1 MSEGVRRRL
10 LGAVLVL
17 VVAIAMVSLLN
28 AVLPL
33 LSKDLTQAYAAYKG
47 FVVAAI
53 ALVVGIAIIQLIAS
67 ATVIWLKRGR
77 EAYLVRNVVL
87 VLGYI
92 VLGFVVASILGLSG
106 ETILASAAFSGL
118 VIGLALQPILSNF
131 FSGLLILL
139 SGYVKPGQ
147 DVRIAGAIPISFLA
161 FPAYKFFSR
170 DYVVPSVR
178 GRVIEIGLLYTKIV
192 DIDGNVVKISNNML
206 LNSSVVLE
214 KVYESR
220 RVQIRYEFPVTCSP
234 GLVLSKLREA
244 FNNTLNDYELYI
256 EEQSDKQYYIVL
268 LITTAPPN
276 IKVREFRS
284 KLLKEFIEVH
294 RKLTINGL
302 CQQTQQPA
310 R

>member
-1 MSEGVRRRL
+1 MVEGVRGRL

-17 VVAIAMVSLLN
+17 VVAIAVVSLLD
-28 AVLPL
+28 AILPL
-33 LSKDLTQAYAAYKG
+33 LSKDLAQVYAAYRG
-47 FVVAAI
+47 FIVAAI
-53 ALVVGIAIIQLIAS
+53 ALVVGITIIQLIAS

-77 EAYLVRNVVL
+77 EAYLVRNAVL

-106 ETILASAAFSGL
+106 ETILASATFSGL

-139 SGYVKPGQ
+139 SGYVRPGQ
-147 DVRIAGAIPISFLA
+147 EVRIAGAIPVSFLA
-161 FPAYKFFSR
+161 SPAYKFFSR
-170 DYVVPSVR
+170 DYIVPSVR
-178 GRVIEIGLLYTKIV
+178 GRVIEVGLLYTKII
-192 DIDGNVVKISNNML
+192 DIDGNVVKVSNNML
-206 LNSSVVLE
+206 LNSGVVLE
-214 KVYESR
+214 EVYESR

-234 GLVLSKLREA
+234 ELVLSKLREA

-256 EEQSDKQYYIVL
+256 EEQSDKEYYIVL
-268 LITTAPPN
+268 LITTAPPD

-294 RKLTINGL
+294 RELIINGL